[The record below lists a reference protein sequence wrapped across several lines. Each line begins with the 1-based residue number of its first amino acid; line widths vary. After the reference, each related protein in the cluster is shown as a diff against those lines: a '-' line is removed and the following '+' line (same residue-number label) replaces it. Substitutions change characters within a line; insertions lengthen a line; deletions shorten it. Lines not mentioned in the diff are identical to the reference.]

1 MSNFSTTSQNITG
14 NFPYVGTW
22 YNLMDNSS
30 FEVVTTTDKI
40 TIESGG
46 FRMFGNKPSTLS
58 RTNFDASTQIQLHP
72 NPTSKYFTLNTNV
85 NKVQIFSVTGQ
96 LVKTFAKNLKD
107 NQFEIGELIKGIYL
121 VKVSD
126 ENNSTKSFKL
136 IKQ

>member
-1 MSNFSTTSQNITG
+1 
-14 NFPYVGTW
+14 
-22 YNLMDNSS
+22 MDNSS

-121 VKVSD
+121 VKVTD